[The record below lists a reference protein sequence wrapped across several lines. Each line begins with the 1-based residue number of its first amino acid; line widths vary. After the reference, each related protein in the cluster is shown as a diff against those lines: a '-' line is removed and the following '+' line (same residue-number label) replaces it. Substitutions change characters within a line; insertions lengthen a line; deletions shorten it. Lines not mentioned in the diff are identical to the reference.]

1 MGFSRQDYWS
11 ELPCPPPGDLSNP
24 GIKPRFPALQADS
37 LSSEPPGKPKNTGV
51 GSLSLLQ
58 GIFPTQELNQG
69 LLHWRRILNQL
80 SYQGIELNLE
90 DYWAWSLENRKH
102 NQEVMAQWL
111 HLPCIQYHMQ
121 TGTQRLLLDW
131 RNGGVWWSIPE
142 TVVRLSRYRD
152 YGKWVGGKKRDS
164 R

>member
-1 MGFSRQDYWS
+1 M
-11 ELPCPPPGDLSNP
+11 
-24 GIKPRFPALQADS
+24 
-37 LSSEPPGKPKNTGV
+37 
-51 GSLSLLQ
+51 GSLSFLQ
-58 GIFPTQELNQG
+58 GMFPTQELNQG

-80 SYQGIELNLE
+80 SYQGIELNLK

-152 YGKWVGGKKRDS
+152 YGKWVGGKRLRVKGYLAVRKLMMRGRQEGREWGQEALRDGS
-164 R
+164 ERVSAWAGW